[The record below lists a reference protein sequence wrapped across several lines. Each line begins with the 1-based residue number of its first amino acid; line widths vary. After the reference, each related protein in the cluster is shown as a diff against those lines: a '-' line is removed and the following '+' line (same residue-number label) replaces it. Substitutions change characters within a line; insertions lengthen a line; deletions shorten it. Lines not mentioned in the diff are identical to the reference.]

1 MTKIVH
7 HACFVPMF
15 TPPMIAFL
23 NQRLPD
29 VDHQFFVQGVPRA
42 YLETAPPNV
51 HAVAA
56 PDAPELIRAAAEAD
70 RVVFNG
76 IIDDRMPVV
85 LSPFPHI
92 VAKSIWLAWGGDL
105 HWHEYHAAGR
115 KRNIEQMFRAQ
126 FISRLYAVATPMSGD
141 YELVQR
147 WYPTGAKHITVPL
160 VVFPF
165 DRAELDGLVP
175 DEGTRSAIQVGNS
188 GNPSNEHLE
197 VFDWI
202 RRIADREL
210 RVCCPLSYGRR
221 EYIHQVIRR
230 GTELFGDRFA
240 AITELLPPGA
250 YNRHLANLDTLI
262 LNHRRQQ
269 GFGNVL
275 IALYLGIKVYVRREV
290 STWRYL
296 VDELGCRL
304 FDTTSLAQFPESL
317 LAPIDEAAR
326 AGNRARVSTFFDPEA
341 QESMWRKMYE
351 A

>member
-1 MTKIVH
+1 MTRIVH

-15 TPPMIAFL
+15 TPPMIALL
-23 NQRLPD
+23 NRRLPD
-29 VDHQFFVQGVPRA
+29 VDHQFFVQGAPRS

-56 PDAPELIRAAAEAD
+56 ADAPAFIRAAADAD

-76 IIDDRMPVV
+76 IIDDRMPIL
-85 LSPFPHI
+85 LSPFPDI

-115 KRNIEQMFRAQ
+115 KRDIEQTFRAQ

-147 WYPTGAKHITVPL
+147 WYPTRAKHLAMLL

-175 DEGTRSAIQVGNS
+175 DKGALPVIQVGNS
-188 GNPSNEHLE
+188 GNPTNEHLE
-197 VFDWI
+197 VFEWI
-202 RRIADREL
+202 RRIADRKF
-210 RVCCPLSYGRR
+210 RVCSPLSYGNRN
-221 EYIHQVIRR
+221 YIEQVIQR
-230 GTELFGDRFA
+230 GTELFGDRFTPL
-240 AITELLPPGA
+240 TELLPAGA
-250 YNRHLANLDTLI
+250 YNRHLAGLDTLV

-269 GFGNVL
+269 GFGNAL
-275 IALYLGIKVYVRREV
+275 ISLYLGTKVYLRQDV

-304 FDTTSLAQFPESL
+304 FDTASLAQSPESL
-317 LAPIDEAAR
+317 LIPFDEPAR
-326 AGNRARVSTFFDPEA
+326 AGNRARVARFFDPDW
-341 QESMWRKMYE
+341 QESMWRRMYE

>member
-1 MTKIVH
+1 MRVVH

-15 TPPMIAFL
+15 TPPMIALL
-23 NQRLPD
+23 NRRLPD
-29 VDHQFFVQGVPRA
+29 VDHQFFVQDAPRS
-42 YLETAPPNV
+42 YLETAPANV

-56 PDAPELIRAAAEAD
+56 VDAPELIRAAADAD

-76 IIDDRMPVV
+76 IIDDRMPVL
-85 LSPFPHI
+85 LSPFPNI
-92 VAKSIWLAWGGDL
+92 VAKSIWLAWGGDV

-115 KRNIEQMFRAQ
+115 KRDIEQRFRAQ

-147 WYPTGAKHITVPL
+147 WYPTRAKHIAGSL

-175 DEGTRSAIQVGNS
+175 DKSAVPVIQIGNS
-188 GNPSNEHLE
+188 GNPTNEHLE
-197 VFDWI
+197 VFEWI
-202 RRIADREL
+202 RLIGNREFRL
-210 RVCCPLSYGRR
+210 CCPLSYGNRD
-221 EYIHQVIRR
+221 YIGQVIQR
-230 GTELFGDRFA
+230 GTELFGDRFTPL
-240 AITELLPPGA
+240 TELLPASA
-250 YNRHLANLDTLI
+250 YNLHLAGLDTLI
-262 LNHRRQQ
+262 LNHRRHQ

-275 IALYLGIKVYVRREV
+275 IALYLGIKVYLRQDV

-304 FDTTSLAQFPESL
+304 FDTTSLSQSPESALAL
-317 LAPIDEAAR
+317 LDEQSR
-326 AGNRARVSTFFDPEA
+326 AENRARVARFFDPGW
-341 QESMWRKMYE
+341 QESMWRRIYE